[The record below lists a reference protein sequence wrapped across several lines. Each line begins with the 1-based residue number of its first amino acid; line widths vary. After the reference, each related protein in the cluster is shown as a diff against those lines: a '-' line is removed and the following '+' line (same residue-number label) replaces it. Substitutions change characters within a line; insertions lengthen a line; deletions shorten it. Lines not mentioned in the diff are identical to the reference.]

1 MNSNNAI
8 YLSLVLHNHQPVGN
22 FDGVIEQAYRDSY
35 LPFLEVFEPYTHLR
49 IALHTSGPL
58 MMWLAEKHPE
68 YLDRVKALVAA
79 NRIEIVGGP
88 FYEPIMTMLPSRDRF
103 GQIKRYREWLES
115 RFDSR
120 VLGMWMPERVWESQ
134 LVRDIAPTGIQYT
147 ILDDYHFRAA
157 GWTSDRLTSYFLTED
172 DGHILRVFPGS
183 ERLRYLI
190 PFAPAHQTID
200 YCREMA
206 RQSPGSILVFGDDG
220 EKFGTWPDTKAHVY
234 ERGWLRSF
242 FDELTQNRDWLKT
255 TTPGTSSRKHQRLEK
270 SSFPIAVIA
279 K

>member
-172 DGHILRVFPGS
+172 DGHILRVFPGAS
-183 ERLRYLI
+183 DSAI
-190 PFAPAHQTID
+190 
-200 YCREMA
+200 
-206 RQSPGSILVFGDDG
+206 
-220 EKFGTWPDTKAHVY
+220 
-234 ERGWLRSF
+234 
-242 FDELTQNRDWLKT
+242 
-255 TTPGTSSRKHQRLEK
+255 
-270 SSFPIAVIA
+270 
-279 K
+279 